1 MLNEGFAGAA
11 VTMQQIEAGEAG
23 HVPFAAAAPVL
34 VAFVRAIGLKA
45 GDAQRLSIGGP
56 DDAIV
61 ADHTAK
67 PLERDKAEALVF
79 AGTRRPPSGW
89 APGPYRAS
97 YRVSR
102 DGAVCWKAPSKPGSD
117 GACVSAIVELSGA
130 YRSWNRSSV
139 GTVSKSNRQSH
150 LRISKR

>member
-56 DDAIV
+56 D
-61 ADHTAK
+61 
-67 PLERDKAEALVF
+67 
-79 AGTRRPPSGW
+79 
-89 APGPYRAS
+89 
-97 YRVSR
+97 
-102 DGAVCWKAPSKPGSD
+102 
-117 GACVSAIVELSGA
+117 
-130 YRSWNRSSV
+130 
-139 GTVSKSNRQSH
+139 
-150 LRISKR
+150 